1 MWKEVAN
8 RRQHKQQ
15 ERDSP
20 LSAIDNDGENEKREL
35 QNRIDNQDSLDCP
48 NLSES
53 PRARVVLSKRDPTKL
68 RHIRRRGLFRSVGLI
83 RSS

>member
-8 RRQHKQQ
+8 RSQHKQQ
-15 ERDSP
+15 ERDGP

-48 NLSES
+48 NLSEMIS
-53 PRARVVLSKRDPTKL
+53 RV
-68 RHIRRRGLFRSVGLI
+68 RGNGITENLNRKCHEQSG
-83 RSS
+83 